1 VIVTGAVVTALVAFC
16 VALFAQ
22 PAGDPDGKATRP
34 ATAPASS
41 QAASPPSADE
51 VLGRMLKPRRPGQDQ
66 ELTINEP
73 PAIDRTSGD
82 AAVKPHAPVVTVMRE
97 GTPLVN
103 RLGRLTLLSGPDGSR
118 AEFTFES
125 DGQALRDP
133 PLILLPNLRLM
144 AMEDAV
150 RAAQRDLRF
159 RVSGV
164 VTEYRGRNYLLLEKV
179 TVVQDITQQFKP
191 N

>member
-1 VIVTGAVVTALVAFC
+1 LTVLLALAAIVAGVVL
-16 VALFAQ
+16 AQ
-22 PAGDPDGKATRP
+22 PATQDAPPPP
-34 ATAPASS
+34 ATQRAAPPGTSA
-41 QAASPPSADE
+41 PSADE
-51 VLGRMLKPRRPGQDQ
+51 VLGRMLKPRRDGQ
-66 ELTINEP
+66 EREVTYNEP
-73 PAIDRTSGD
+73 PAADKTSGD

-103 RLGRLTLLSGPDGSR
+103 RVGRLTLTSTPEGAR
-118 AEFTFES
+118 AEFTFEA

-150 RAAQRDLRF
+150 RAASRDLRF

-179 TVVQDITQQFKP
+179 TVVQDITQQFK
-191 N
+191 